1 MNMGS
6 FYEADEELE
15 QFYNSHRREGL
26 TDLFSFRRVS
36 EEEVIRAMNGIKS
49 KAEGI
54 DGIGIDI
61 IKAVSP
67 YASGAITHLIN
78 ESLILALLVKNYET
92 KDIEMLFSS
101 IVFMSNNYKDKIS
114 TLSNKEYF
122 FSILSL
128 LTRVYYIYK

>member
-1 MNMGS
+1 MGS

-78 ESLILALLVKNYET
+78 ESLMSGVFPQGWKTSIVTKET
-92 KDIEMLFSS
+92 KPHRAKPL
-101 IVFMSNNYKDKIS
+101 
-114 TLSNKEYF
+114 
-122 FSILSL
+122 
-128 LTRVYYIYK
+128 